1 MKPSKIDDEL
11 ATIQQAITLQKLAKH
26 NLPLFIGAVSGLGGG
41 LVFFLWAAMSAVRSA
56 GLPGMFSFIAL
67 GLICTGIA
75 ILMLT
80 LLLFGPK
87 GAMAKQYSKKLER
100 QNLDELSNEQ
110 LHTLIEFHTNQKNLD
125 AADQV
130 SKYLM
135 LKVDKEEPEK
145 ES

>member
-1 MKPSKIDDEL
+1 M
-11 ATIQQAITLQKLAKH
+11 
-26 NLPLFIGAVSGLGGG
+26 
-41 LVFFLWAAMSAVRSA
+41 WAAMSAARAA
-56 GLPGMFSFIAL
+56 GHQAMFGFIAL

-75 ILMLT
+75 LIFFT

-87 GAMAKQYSKKLER
+87 GAMAKQYSKRLER
-100 QNLDELSNEQ
+100 QNLDALSDEE

-135 LKVDKEEPEK
+135 LKVDKDEAEEK
-145 ES
+145 N